1 MTEPNKEF
9 KDAMSLVP
17 TSVGIVWSRLN
28 DHEIVGCTISSFIS
42 VSILTEQEAVGF
54 VLRRESRTANTLRQQ
69 QEYTVSIL
77 SENQSRI
84 AEIFASG
91 MGTADLYSSLAKEAS
106 WDKLVV
112 CEFHLSNSD
121 IIDVGPAL
129 LFISHVNSMNVY
141 SDKRPLIYSSRQFL
155 RTTTIQS

>member
-1 MTEPNKEF
+1 MTEPNQEF

-42 VSILTEQEAVGF
+42 VSVLTEQEAVGF
-54 VLRRESRTANTLRQQ
+54 VLKRESRTANTLGQQ
-69 QEYTVSIL
+69 QEYKVSIL

-91 MGTADLYSSLAKEAS
+91 MSTADLYSSLTKEAS
-106 WDKLVV
+106 WDKLVL
-112 CEFHLSNSD
+112 CEFNLSTLN
-121 IIDVGPAL
+121 IIEVGPAL
-129 LFISHVNSMNVY
+129 LFISHVNSINVH
-141 SDKRPLIYSSRQFL
+141 SDKRPLIYSSRKFL
-155 RTTTIQS
+155 RTSSF

>member
-28 DHEIVGCTISSFIS
+28 NHEIVGCTISSFIS

-54 VLRRESRTANTLRQQ
+54 VLKRESRTANTLRQQ
-69 QEYTVSIL
+69 QRYTVSIL

-91 MGTADLYSSLAKEAS
+91 MSVADLHSSLTKEAS

-112 CEFHLSNSD
+112 CEFNLSISN
-121 IIDVGPAL
+121 IIEVGPAL
-129 LFISHVNSMNVY
+129 MFISHVDSINVHR
-141 SDKRPLIYSSRQFL
+141 DQRPLIYSSRKFL
-155 RTTTIQS
+155 RATAI